1 MCKNCGCNCECCCE
15 RSHPAGI
22 PYLNEPAPEFEALTT
37 HGVLR
42 LSDYRDSWLVL
53 FSHPTDFTPVCA
65 TEYIAFAEI
74 YPELQKRGVE
84 LLGTSIE
91 SIYAHIAWIR
101 NIEAKTGVKILFP
114 VIADL
119 NKAVA
124 IRYGM
129 LMPGENQTET
139 SRCVFII
146 DPQGILRAMINYPKS
161 IGRNMLE
168 ILRLIE
174 ALQISDKYKVATPAN
189 WKPGEKVLLP
199 APTTVEA
206 AEMRA
211 NEKEECLDWFLSKK
225 SLD

>member
-1 MCKNCGCNCECCCE
+1 
-15 RSHPAGI
+15 
-22 PYLNEPAPEFEALTT
+22 
-37 HGVLR
+37 
-42 LSDYRDSWLVL
+42 
-53 FSHPTDFTPVCA
+53 
-65 TEYIAFAEI
+65 
-74 YPELQKRGVE
+74 
-84 LLGTSIE
+84 
-91 SIYAHIAWIR
+91 
-101 NIEAKTGVKILFP
+101 
-114 VIADL
+114 
-119 NKAVA
+119 
-124 IRYGM
+124 M

-211 NEKEECLDWFLSKK
+211 NEKEECLDWYLSKK